1 LDRAPE
7 VASAQFRRQL
17 SGVWRDSAPGAL
29 TDAAVP
35 GKPAA
40 LTEWL
45 TSTRTTDETIEA
57 IGRTAVGL
65 AEAHSRPRSQRYI
78 SLAFAGPPG
87 RALG

>member
-17 SGVWRDSAPGAL
+17 SGVRRDSAPGAL

-45 TSTRTTDETIEA
+45 TSTSTTDETIEA
-57 IGRTAVGL
+57 MGRTPSAL
-65 AEAHSRPRSQRYI
+65 PR
-78 SLAFAGPPG
+78 LTAGPG
-87 RALG
+87 HSAIN